1 VRRAAAPPRDG
12 DVKVA
17 RSSRA
22 CDDLTTVDLEIDQLF
37 RDPEMFRSRD
47 RWRDAGFE
55 VLGRSSDSKI
65 MVARHASAPGVLF
78 KKYADEITRKEQI
91 ENYERRVEGAS
102 RVRDLI
108 AARGLRGVVA
118 PKKRIVKLPHQFAG
132 KKRSS
137 YVLVV
142 EQIPI
147 LSEDASRQAYKD
159 IDEDTLHDVIVVLW
173 AFRGLDSTVKNVP
186 FTARGQVA
194 FIDTE
199 HWNRHADRDRRDQRP
214 FLKYIGEY
222 LSRDSR
228 ALAKRIVE
236 KLEDA
241 YD

>member
-1 VRRAAAPPRDG
+1 VDLPFAI
-12 DVKVA
+12 
-17 RSSRA
+17 
-22 CDDLTTVDLEIDQLF
+22 DDLF
-37 RDPEMFRSRD
+37 HDPDMFRSRD
-47 RWRDAGFE
+47 GWRDAGFE

-65 MVARHASAPGVLF
+65 MVASHASTPGVLF
-78 KKYADEITRKEQI
+78 KKYADEISLKEQI
-91 ENYERRVEGAS
+91 ENYERRVEGAR
-102 RVRDLI
+102 RVRALI
-108 AARGLRGVVA
+108 AARSLTRVVA
-118 PKKRIVKLPHQFAG
+118 PKKRIVELPSQFAG

-137 YVLVV
+137 YVLLV
-142 EQIPI
+142 EQLPV
-147 LSEDASRQAYKD
+147 LSENASRQAYED
-159 IDEDTLHDVIVVLW
+159 IDEGTLHDLIVVLW

-186 FTARGQVA
+186 FTSRGQVA